1 MEHPLV
7 SIIVPNYNYAHTL
20 EACLTSL
27 QRQTYQPTEIIM
39 VDDGSTDDS
48 VAIAR
53 RLGVRVE
60 HTARNIGAP
69 GARNHG
75 AELAAGE
82 ILFFVD
88 SDVEVRP
95 DAVANAVELLL
106 ADARIG
112 AVCGN
117 YDPEPLIRDSLVEEY
132 RALQQYYWLAAD
144 EGDIT
149 TTYTAL
155 FAIRTDVFLNEVG
168 PFDPSLRHTENA
180 EYGHRLSRTHRI
192 VLTSSVRGRHDY
204 DDRLAVVLSK
214 LFHRARLHVPLY
226 LRRPD
231 FQGGP
236 SQDTRAWGSLAAL
249 LTLPSVALP
258 VLFGPLWAA
267 VPLLLLVGFLA
278 GEAGVF
284 RFVAGQRGPA
294 FLAYFVAMHFLATLT
309 IALAGMAGVAQYAV
323 SPVFRRTY
331 VKGTA

>member
-1 MEHPLV
+1 MEQPLV

-20 EACLTSL
+20 AACLTSL
-27 QRQTYQPTEIIM
+27 QRQTYQPTEIIL

-48 VAIAR
+48 VEVAR
-53 RLGVRVE
+53 RLGVRVA
-60 HTARNIGAP
+60 HTPRNIGAP

-75 AELAAGE
+75 ADLARGE
-82 ILFFVD
+82 VLFFVD

-95 DAVANAVELLL
+95 DAVANAVDLLL
-106 ADARIG
+106 ADDRIG

-155 FAIRTDVFLNEVG
+155 FAIRTEVFRDEVG
-168 PFDPSLRHTENA
+168 PFDPALRHTENA

-192 VLTSSVRGRHDY
+192 VLTSAVRGRHDY
-204 DDRLAVVLSK
+204 DDRLGVVLGK

-249 LTLPSVALP
+249 LTLPSIALP
-258 VLFGPLWAA
+258 LLLGPVWWL

-278 GEAGVF
+278 GEAGVV
-284 RFVAGQRGPA
+284 RFVARRRGPGVLP
-294 FLAYFVAMHFLATLT
+294 FFVAMQFPANVT
-309 IALAGMAGVAQYAV
+309 IALAGIAGVGQDAGVAL
-323 SPVFRRTY
+323 FRR
-331 VKGTA
+331 A